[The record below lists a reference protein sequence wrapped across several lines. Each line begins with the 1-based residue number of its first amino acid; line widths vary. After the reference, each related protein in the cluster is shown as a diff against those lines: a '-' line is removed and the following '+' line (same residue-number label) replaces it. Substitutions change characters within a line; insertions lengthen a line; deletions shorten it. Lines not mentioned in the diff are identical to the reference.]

1 MNKQRSTPTCH
12 NLRTSL
18 GTAQARAMLKS
29 AMSPQSSKANS
40 ISGGLIGVQSAATKN
55 EYTLVGTKR
64 RQDSK
69 SSESNIVGDSHSRQ
83 RAPVQQQQQQQQ
95 HRVATLV
102 LNIATK
108 PGVSII
114 KDSTD
119 NPLKIETLKS
129 PRQVL
134 SPQTYYASLT
144 RK

>member
-1 MNKQRSTPTCH
+1 MNKQRSTPTGH

-83 RAPVQQQQQQQQ
+83 RAPVQQQQ